1 MTRGVATPR
10 RQRGALHFGAQDQS
24 RIRRGSTL
32 GGALRLA
39 LAQLLGHVRPPLLGR
54 QRYQRTGVSDHP
66 FHLLCESLPQERQA
80 SEPGRIRGAEQREK
94 ADRGALWEQPSRQ
107 RERDAYA
114 GEEDRED
121 ETDTRQH

>member
-80 SEPGRIRGAEQREK
+80 SEPGRIQIGRA
-94 ADRGALWEQPSRQ
+94 SC
-107 RERDAYA
+107 RERVEVSGGGVAWKKNMKV
-114 GEEDRED
+114 
-121 ETDTRQH
+121 